1 MKKKFLCSLFV
12 IFLVIVV
19 IIFINKNDD
28 VKTNNKKMIDL
39 TGYNIEEVKKYA
51 TENNLNLE
59 INEIYSDEYTKGTIV
74 NQSILEGKEYNEES
88 KLTVDLVIGSLI
100 DKKNIEIQKYVDNN
114 VNELGRVPIMMYHGI
129 HNKKNSDTEYIG
141 GNVDKDGYQR
151 TTEAFRKDLE
161 FYYQNDY
168 RMIRL
173 TDYVEGIID
182 VELGKS
188 PIVLTFDD
196 GLQNNIN
203 VIGLDENGEI
213 IIDPNSAVGILE
225 EFKNKYPD
233 YNVTATFFVS
243 SGLFNQSEYNEKIL
257 KWLVEN
263 GYDIGNHSATHAD
276 FTKIDIA
283 ETNYQIGSVYE
294 TLEKIIPN
302 QYVNIVALPYGSP
315 YKKTHDN
322 FFHILESNYNDKIY
336 VTKSTLRVG
345 WESDYSPF
353 NIDFDKQFIKRIRAY
368 DNNGIEFDIQANFEN
383 LEKNRYIS
391 DGDKNKIVIREND
404 LSTINNP
411 NNLEIITY

>member
-1 MKKKFLCSLFV
+1 MKKTILCLLSV
-12 IFLVIVV
+12 IFLFIVV
-19 IIFINKNDD
+19 VIFINKKDNL
-28 VKTNNKKMIDL
+28 KTNNKKMIDL
-39 TGYNIEEVKKYA
+39 TGYNIEEVKKYT

-59 INEIYSDEYTKGTIV
+59 INEIYSDEYVKGTIV
-74 NQSILEGKEYNEES
+74 NQSILEGNEYNEES
-88 KLTVDLVIGSLI
+88 KLIVDLVIGSLT

-114 VNELGRVPIMMYHGI
+114 VNELGRIPIMMYHGI

-151 TTEAFRKDLE
+151 TAEAFRDDLE

-173 TDYVEGIID
+173 TDYVDGIID

-203 VIGLDENGEI
+203 VTGLDENGEI

-225 EFKNKYPD
+225 EFKKKYPD

-294 TLEKIIPN
+294 ILEKIIPN

-322 FFHILESNYNDKIY
+322 FSHILESNYNDKIY

-353 NIDFDKQFIKRIRAY
+353 SNDFDKQFIKRIRAY
-368 DNNGIEFDIQANFEN
+368 DNNGMEFDIKANFNN
-383 LEKNRYIS
+383 LAQNRYIS
-391 DGDKNKIVIREND
+391 DGDKNKIVIRESD
-404 LSTINNP
+404 LSLINNP